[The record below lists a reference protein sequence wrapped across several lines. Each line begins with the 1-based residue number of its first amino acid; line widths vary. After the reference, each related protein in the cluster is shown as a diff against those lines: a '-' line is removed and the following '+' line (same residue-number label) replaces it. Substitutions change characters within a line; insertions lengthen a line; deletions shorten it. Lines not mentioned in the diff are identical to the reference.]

1 MLPDTLGL
9 HGVIVTAPVKS
20 VANPDRSFGLSV
32 GGVLCLIAA
41 ALFWR
46 TRFARAEVLGAAG
59 ALLVVLALTAP
70 RLLRRPSALWWRFS
84 RLLGHVNAR
93 LLLTLLFALVLT
105 PVGIL
110 WRLTGRDPLA
120 RRRSRWPGWTTYPA
134 RYRDPQH
141 YKRMF

>member
-1 MLPDTLGL
+1 
-9 HGVIVTAPVKS
+9 VTTPVRGA
-20 VANPDRSFGLSV
+20 ANPERSFGLSV

-41 ALFWR
+41 VLFWR

-59 ALLVVLALTAP
+59 MLLVVLALAAP
-70 RLLRRPSALWWRFS
+70 RLLRRPSVLWWRFS

-93 LLLTLLFALVLT
+93 VLLTLLFALVLT
-105 PVGIL
+105 PVGIF

-120 RRRSRWPGWTTYPA
+120 RRRSDWPGWTAYPP
-134 RYRDPQH
+134 RYRDPHH